1 MAAVGEDDSSLATQC
16 MAFCRALTGQGK
28 VVQFSLNIGSTFSFT
43 LDTRCKE
50 IVDSTHKKKVSPSTL
65 KRNAKRRAEFLK
77 RKSQPAQ
84 EQENISVEKEPASQ
98 HANFQCDQCD
108 HSFKTEAGLKIHTG
122 KAHKLPPAE
131 RVRDTSSAPSLSM
144 SPVKDNGRI
153 VPCHMCGEEMSPQHT
168 CDVDEQSRVNSTF
181 MCYLCQDTF
190 NSEEDLE
197 NHYNVKH
204 PNQCRDCKACMP
216 NQHSFFCANYVQHRK
231 HGDL

>member
-1 MAAVGEDDSSLATQC
+1 MAAVVEDDSSLATQC

-84 EQENISVEKEPASQ
+84 EQEKISVDKEPASQ
-98 HANFQCDQCD
+98 RANFQCDQCD
-108 HSFKTEAGLKIHTG
+108 NSFKMEAGLKIHTG
-122 KAHKLPPAE
+122 KLHKLPPAE
-131 RVRDTSSAPSLSM
+131 RVRDTSSAPPLSM
-144 SPVKDNGRI
+144 SPVKDKDRI

-168 CDVDEQSRVNSTF
+168 CHAGDPAEKFGCFHCDNIF
-181 MCYLCQDTF
+181 
-190 NSEEDLE
+190 DLE
-197 NHYNVKH
+197 KEWRLHTHEMHGRCRSKCGATRFTTPCPW
-204 PNQCRDCKACMP
+204 PNCTTPMHVWDQK
-216 NQHSFFCANYVQHRK
+216 
-231 HGDL
+231 